1 MNKQLR
7 FNKTN
12 SGWVVTLLLLF
23 LFSNSS
29 ITNAQSITFDN
40 VPPLSG
46 GGNTA
51 GGQAFNLTT
60 NKPITLQGIRG
71 SFAATTGTVTLWYN
85 PTKIN
90 GQPSVSATNGWV
102 NLGSTTMTGISTAS
116 TSPVPQ
122 TVPITLSLDMNPGD
136 TFGFMIQWTGN
147 VYPTTNTNTPT
158 FSNGTVTIIA
168 DASCA
173 YTANAAMTTWFTPR
187 QINGGVV
194 YKERIKPFNNASI
207 SALESPVN
215 FCAGTHPV
223 KVRLKNN
230 GNNVINNVTVA
241 WTLDGITQTP
251 ISWTSPLDTLGG
263 ALYPSDTL
271 ITLGSV
277 LFGNTN
283 RIIRAW
289 SESPNFGIDTV
300 NTDDTIQVVLRSAL
314 SGTYTIGGTNPNYT
328 SIANAVA
335 DLNSFGICGPVVF
348 NVDPAGGPY
357 TAGIS
362 FNAIT
367 GTSATNTITFNG
379 NGSTIT
385 GITSPLM
392 SFNNV
397 NYITIDSFNIIGAT
411 GFAGTGVHVTN
422 QSHHLTFNRNTIN
435 VGTTSTA
442 TANLGFIVSGSAT
455 AGTTVGNNGQYITFT
470 NNTVIG
476 GYYGATFIGNTG
488 YANNFGHYVANNT
501 FTNFYLYGVYFLHAD
516 SSVLVGNDINRVSRT
531 SLSTL
536 YGIYLGNSRFV
547 KIQKNKLHDFGAAS
561 YSAYPIYIVN
571 SVNSNGY
578 ETEISNNTIYNVGQT
593 AGIFYGIYSL
603 TTALNKVNIY
613 HNTIAYN
620 VPTTSTSAIR
630 GLFLNAAITDVN
642 VRNNIINITGGGT
655 GVKTGIYVTT
665 TSASF
670 TSNNNNIIVA
680 TTSNNNVGYWTAT
693 RASLTDWQTASG
705 QDLNS
710 NDINPQFTNLASGNL
725 KPLSVPLDN
734 LGAAVGVTSDIDN
747 TSRSLST
754 PDIGAYE
761 FTTAFSCSGTPDA
774 GVATSSKS
782 YACSNQNFTLSLD
795 SASVGLGLTYQWL
808 VSTTGANGT
817 YTPLTNDT
825 LKTFDRTQTITSWYK
840 CVVICQGTNRD
851 TSSAINVRTT
861 TTPFSGVYTLNKNAT
876 PTTTNY
882 TNLETLIEELSCV
895 GVSGQVTVNVV
906 AGSGPYNAG
915 ITFGNIPNASAT
927 NSVTFNGNGNTITGS
942 VSPLVT
948 FSNASF
954 ITLDSFNIV
963 GSSGYAG
970 FGVYFSNQSSYIT
983 LNKNTIDV
991 GTTSTSTTNAG
1002 IVASGS
1008 STAVTTAGNNAQYL
1022 TITNNEVI
1030 GGYYSMVLTGTA
1042 SYLNN
1047 FGHTISNNTFRD
1059 FYLYGPY
1066 LLNADTTV
1074 LSNNIITRA
1083 TRSTIS
1089 TFYGIY
1095 LSTARNIKVRN
1106 NKIQDAGTGTYTAY
1120 PVYVNTSVNSAGFE
1134 TEFTNNVIYNIN
1146 TTGSIYGYYLL
1157 GTRDGMKF
1165 YHNTIDLDLASS
1177 TGTIRGIWISTAP
1190 NNHDF
1195 KNNIISVRGNG
1206 TGTKH
1211 LIYVT
1216 TGSASVSSN
1225 YNVLHIGAIGGAN
1238 HVGFITTD
1246 QTTLAA
1252 WNTASLLDSNSV
1264 PFDPVFTA
1272 PTSGNHTPLSIN
1284 VDNIGT
1290 PVGITTDVTGNTRSL
1305 TTPDAGAYEFTG
1317 LSGDIGVIDGSL
1329 KRSSA
1334 CYTNVDSVFVTVR
1347 NIIGSSVNF
1356 GINPLTVKWIS
1367 TGPVNSNGSIV
1378 LTSGTI
1384 APSADT
1390 TVWANSVDM
1399 SLPGTYNLTV
1409 FIEPNAVNASAL
1421 NDTLFNVNSL
1431 LVRPILTVTQRN
1443 FTVTGPNDTVVAQAN
1458 SPLFPGG
1465 GFMFTEVCH
1474 FKTTTGAPT
1483 GGWPAYHLADDYV
1496 EITGVPNSD
1505 LGGFILEQWNATTL
1519 ISTHTFPTGT
1529 ILSPNGTAIIA
1540 VGTIGASVNSS
1551 TNFYYL
1557 GNGSYTG
1564 TFDSGTTPTGR
1575 ILKNST
1581 GVIIDA
1587 VAYSGNSSYTFPAA
1601 SGITSLD
1608 WSGVM
1613 PVSNGTCGIRLIGN
1627 DLNNPTNWVVS
1638 SATNPQD
1645 PNIVN
1650 TGVTVPS
1657 PGSLTGFNWTYLGIP
1672 VSTTPRTTFG
1682 PWTTPGV
1689 YTYVATYTNACG
1701 TFYDTVF
1708 VTAAATVPV
1717 KLTTFTGKANN
1728 QNADLMWQTAS
1739 EKNARL
1745 FEVHASVDGKNF
1757 KQVGTVK
1764 ANGNTSNTST
1774 YSYTHVDALA
1784 NNNKVYYKLKSV
1796 DVDGTFEWSK
1806 IVIVNTNDAN
1816 NANIEVYPNP
1826 FNNHVTVSL
1835 VDNTPATIEVV
1846 TMEGVHVYNTTT
1858 NNNSALANI
1867 NLTQLTS
1874 GVYFIKVTQNGNTTV
1889 QKLVKQ

>member
-1 MNKQLR
+1 LLKEKYDVESYLIINKKNFIWELKSKYKLNIKLNMK
-7 FNKTN
+7 NKLLFYYTN
-12 SGWVVTLLLLF
+12 SKSVMLIMVMLLMSSLSFAQNINIAPLATA
-23 LFSNSS
+23 SASTCNSGTCAAFNDLNFGTCGTQQVWLS
-29 ITNAQSITFDN
+29 SAATNPGSAVFIQFTWSSPQVIRGITIQAGESGNRF
-40 VPPLSG
+40 LSG
-46 GGNTA
+46 GTI
-51 GGQAFNLTT
+51 QAWN
-60 NKPITLQGIRG
+60 G
-71 SFAATTGTVTLWYN
+71 STWVTVTTFTQANINVCNYDVNFLPVSTTQLRIIDLVVAGAQSTNVNFREIEIWQGSIAN
-85 PTKIN
+85 NDIGVASIDSPTTFCINTQNIVARVVNYGTNQVTGFNVNWSIN
-90 GQPSVSATNGWV
+90 GV
-102 NLGSTTMTGISTAS
+102 
-116 TSPVPQ
+116 
-122 TVPITLSLDMNPGD
+122 
-136 TFGFMIQWTGN
+136 
-147 VYPTTNTNTPT
+147 
-158 FSNGTVTIIA
+158 
-168 DASCA
+168 
-173 YTANAAMTTWFTPR
+173 
-187 QINGGVV
+187 
-194 YKERIKPFNNASI
+194 
-207 SALESPVN
+207 
-215 FCAGTHPV
+215 
-223 KVRLKNN
+223 
-230 GNNVINNVTVA
+230 
-241 WTLDGITQTP
+241 TQTP
-251 ISWTSPLDTLGG
+251 IASTALLDTAGGTNPNNTQILLGSYNFPNGVITQIKAWTSNPN
-263 ALYPSDTL
+263 
-271 ITLGSV
+271 
-277 LFGNTN
+277 NTN
-283 RIIRAW
+283 
-289 SESPNFGIDTV
+289 
-300 NTDDTIQVVLRSAL
+300 DTIYTNDSTTVYKSPAM
-314 SGTYTIGGTNPNYT
+314 SGTYTIGATGTYLTIND
-328 SIANAVA
+328 AVA
-335 DLNSFGICGPVVF
+335 DLKIKGICGPVVF
-348 NVDPAGGPY
+348 NVTNATY
-357 TAGIS
+357 TGQVIID
-362 FNAIT
+362 AIA
-367 GTSATNTITFNG
+367 GTSPTNTITFNG

-385 GITSPLM
+385 GSASPLM
-392 SFNNV
+392 SLNNV
-397 NYITIDSFNIIGAT
+397 SYIIIDSFNIIGST

-422 QSHHLTFNRNTIN
+422 QCHHLTFDANTIN
-435 VGTTSTA
+435 VGTTSTS
-442 TANLGFIVSGSAT
+442 TTNMGFAASGSPTGAT
-455 AGTTVGNNGQYITFT
+455 TTGNNAQYITFT
-470 NNTVIG
+470 NNTIIG
-476 GYYGATFIGNTG
+476 GYYSATFIGNTG
-488 YANNFGHYVANNT
+488 YSNNFGHYIANNT
-501 FTNFYLYGVYFLHAD
+501 FRDFYLYGVYFLHAD
-516 SSVLVGNDINRVSRT
+516 SSVFIGNDINRASRT
-531 SLSTL
+531 TLSTL
-536 YGIYLGNSRFV
+536 YGLYIGTSRFI
-547 KIQKNKLHDFGAAS
+547 KAQKNKLHDFGAAS

-571 SVNSNGY
+571 SVNSTGY
-578 ETEISNNTIYNVGQT
+578 ETEISNNTIYNIGQT

-603 TTALNKVNIY
+603 TTAINKVNIY

-620 VPTTSTSAIR
+620 VPTASTSAIR
-630 GLFLNAAITDVN
+630 GLFLSVAITDVN

-655 GVKTGIYVTT
+655 GVKTGIYITT
-665 TSASF
+665 TSTSF

-693 RASLTDWQTASG
+693 RATLANWQTASG

-710 NDINPQFTNLASGNL
+710 NDINPQFTNLALGNL
-725 KPLSVPLDN
+725 KPLSIPLDN
-734 LGAAVGVTSDIDN
+734 LGFAVGVTSDIDN
-747 TSRSLST
+747 STRSLST

-761 FTTAFSCSGTPDA
+761 FATAVICSGTPEA
-774 GVATSSKS
+774 GVATSSRS

-817 YTPLTNDT
+817 YTPLINDT
-825 LKTFDRTQTITSWYK
+825 LKTFDRAQTTTSWYK
-840 CVVICQGTNRD
+840 CVMICQGTNRD
-851 TSSAINVRTT
+851 TSSVINVRTT
-861 TTPFSGVYTLNKNAT
+861 TTPFSGVYTLNKNAA

-882 TNLETLIEELSCV
+882 TNFETLIEELSCV
-895 GVSGQVTVNVV
+895 GVTGPVTINVV

-963 GSSGYAG
+963 GSTGFAG
-970 FGVYFSNQSSYIT
+970 FGVYFSNQSRNIT

-1008 STAVTTAGNNAQYL
+1008 ATAVTTAGNNAQYL

-1095 LSTARNIKVRN
+1095 LSTARNIKVQN
-1106 NKIQDAGTGTYTAY
+1106 NKIHDAGSGTYTAY
-1120 PVYVNTSVNSAGFE
+1120 PVYVTTSVNSIGFE

-1146 TTGSIYGYYLL
+1146 TTGTIYGYYLL

-1177 TGTIRGIWISTAP
+1177 TGTIRAVWISTAP

-1225 YNVLHIGAIGGAN
+1225 YNVLHMGAIGGAN

-1264 PFDPVFTA
+1264 AFDPVFTA
-1272 PTSGNHTPLSIN
+1272 PASGNHTPLSIN
-1284 VDNIGT
+1284 VDNIGM
-1290 PVGITTDVTGNTRSL
+1290 PVGITTDFTGNTRSL

-1317 LSGDIGVIDGSL
+1317 LSGDISVIDGSL

-1334 CYTNVDSVFVTVR
+1334 CYTNVDSAFVTIR
-1347 NIIGSSVNF
+1347 NIIGSTADFS
-1356 GINPLTVKWIS
+1356 INPLTVKWVS
-1367 TGPVNSNGSIV
+1367 TGPVNSNGTIV

-1390 TVWANSVDM
+1390 TVWANNVDM

-1421 NDTLFNVNSL
+1421 NDTLFNVASL
-1431 LVRPILTVTQRN
+1431 IVRPILSVTQRN
-1443 FTVTGPNDTVVAQAN
+1443 FTVTGPNDTVIAQAN

-1465 GFMFTEVCH
+1465 SVFFSEICH
-1474 FKTTTGAPT
+1474 FKTTSGQPT
-1483 GGWPAYHLADDYV
+1483 LGWPTYLLADDYV
-1496 EITGVPNSD
+1496 ELTGVPNSD
-1505 LGGFILEQWNATTL
+1505 LAGVIMEEWTGTALQHTV
-1519 ISTHTFPTGT
+1519 TFPTGT
-1529 ILSPNGTAIIA
+1529 LFGPNGTMVVAT
-1540 VGTIGASVNSS
+1540 GQLGASVPVPGS
-1551 TNFYYL
+1551 FYYHS
-1557 GNGSYTG
+1557 GNTTTHGSGDVRGYV
-1564 TFDSGTTPTGR
+1564 
-1575 ILKNST
+1575 LKNQS
-1581 GVIIDA
+1581 GIIIDA
-1587 VAYSGNSSYTFPAA
+1587 VTYGGYVFPAA
-1601 SGITSLD
+1601 SGVTALD
-1608 WSGVM
+1608 WTGTSPAGTGTSG
-1613 PVSNGTCGIRLIGN
+1613 NRLN
-1627 DLNNPTNWVVS
+1627 APDNNTASVWVN
-1638 SATNPQD
+1638 SATSPQD
-1645 PNIVN
+1645 PNVVN
-1650 TGVTVPS
+1650 TNVTAPS
-1657 PGSLTGFNWTYLGIP
+1657 PVSLTGFNWNYLGSPID
-1672 VSTTPRTTFG
+1672 TLPRITLG

-1689 YTYVATYTNACG
+1689 YTYVASYTNACG

-1708 VTAAATVPV
+1708 VTAASTVPV

-1745 FEVHASVDGKNF
+1745 FEVHASVDSKNF
-1757 KQVGTVK
+1757 KLVGTVK
-1764 ANGNTSNTST
+1764 ANGNTNSIST
-1774 YSYTHVDALA
+1774 YTYTDIDALT
-1784 NNNKVYYKLKSV
+1784 NNNKVYYKLKAV